1 MNNHRT
7 QAYASLHDLAGA
19 IIRLAVKS
27 NDPELLFLGRSLSTL
42 LRAAKSEHERDEL
55 SGLIDGFAVRRL
67 MRAAGASDQ
76 EILVMEHSQTAC
88 AN

>member
-42 LRAAKSEHERDEL
+42 LRAAGHEHERDEL
-55 SGLIDGFAVRRL
+55 SGLIDAFAVRRL

-76 EILVMEHSQTAC
+76 EILIMEHSQSAC